1 MKKEFII
8 LKKLCAIIT
17 AVCFTFTIVC
27 DNLYASVNAE
37 PIQAQKEYFSSYDSA
52 ALNTLFSS
60 KYGKVVSFNNNLS
73 DTVLINIQDLH
84 CDYFVQKNI
93 ASLIEEIS
101 KKYKIDNVYVEGGIG
116 DVNTSFLANINS
128 EYKQNI
134 LDNLLKEGKLTGTEY
149 YSAIS
154 EKTDLLKGA
163 EDKDIYL
170 KNIVRL
176 DDIINS
182 KEEISVYLSKIN
194 KEIDFLKSKYL
205 KDKNKQFDEL
215 LKQSENKNISQEKFI
230 IELFNYAKRNNISLK
245 NYENLQIYLSLFNY
259 SVNNKKVQK
268 ELAKLLGDVKQA
280 LSYDEYNKLINL
292 TSRFTDIQVLGF
304 FIKDF
309 CKEKNIDLSKTYPNL
324 NKFLSLKEKSS
335 ECNPIQLVKEERAL
349 IDVIRTYLSENQTE
363 LEITYLSDF
372 EQFYKGY
379 LSASL
384 TSTQWEYVKLG
395 LNKFKDL
402 YEKYSIENDVAK
414 LEKYSKELNSFYDV
428 NSERNEIFVK
438 NMNLNKKAAQK
449 DADKNSS
456 IFDVL
461 SNAKRIVVLVAGGYH
476 TDGINEILNKKG
488 ITNITITPNITNSTQ
503 DSRVQ
508 YEYLAQQ
515 QAMSVRQMIA
525 LGLIS
530 NATAK
535 EQILMIA
542 RSLLPNS
549 NLDGVNI
556 NILVQQLNQIFNQ
569 DITFTA
575 TDDGKLQITSEN
587 EILNRETISVSDIL
601 FNSNVK
607 NASAAICVDQT
618 GKPNIVLKV
627 SDIISAI
634 EFAAENGL
642 NEVSIAWDDVIVGG
656 KTGREFSTLEEL
668 KQWKEQ
674 LSKELRIY
682 GPAIREKARE
692 KNITLSFHAVTF
704 ERDNMYLPSP
714 NIKGWDDLFKFQIEI
729 AKQLGGSSI
738 VVHAINDYD
747 SIDSWVRMIQIAK
760 DNGIVINFENDLQYL
775 QPQSNIYNKSLVQG
789 FIGEMDFV
797 EFLNAIRERLT
808 PEESK
813 YMGVCIDT
821 ARVFNAIS
829 SSQTGS
835 QQEKQEQINFD
846 NLLKYIETVI
856 KEGYQIN
863 IIHLSQFNKY
873 ITRKVIVDEQ
883 EHQIFY
889 NKSNISNNGV
899 ISASNLRILLNML
912 RKHNPNIVILQE
924 TGTDITT
931 KADAQKP
938 EKTIYVDIDE
948 DIATIVKEQNKT
960 SLSSDRLVQVTGERL
975 KNIVSLVSATT
986 FNQGTGIFAPQIY
999 QISKTVCLFM
1009 VENKW
1014 YLGNGAVWEI
1024 ANSEQNGQTLD
1035 GVEPVVYE
1043 YMPDFMQKALQSKQ
1057 IGKDLAKK
1065 SLRKS
1070 ILSKV
1075 LALILTVALMF
1086 GLTGCKSNVD
1096 YPRTLTPA
1104 SITEIIEYQDESEQV
1119 MEMFNSDR
1127 GYLAY
1132 LPSYMTEEEISE
1144 WSSKDFYYVDGLVN
1158 TYDQA
1163 HAAIV
1168 YLKMG
1173 ETEKARE
1180 ALLAVQNNNCKS
1192 YEIRRISGRKE
1203 TLYRIYKS
1211 NRESGEIL
1219 GEIVWVGLAAVQ
1231 YKLATG
1237 SDEFDTLIKSVD
1249 EYILSRECVKG
1260 AGYYMGNSV
1269 MYFTN
1274 GGYSSAEHQVDIMA
1288 YFTLK
1293 SLLNDSEWRGVIP
1306 EHIVAKVL
1314 PKGTELIDAT
1324 SEQLDEMVALA
1335 KKENS
1340 ELLFNACKA
1349 FYKNMYKA
1357 QGVIRGYN
1365 DYYLVLDPNSW
1376 GLQVLLM
1383 IREYD
1388 PKVEIKENGTIVE
1401 KSIYE
1406 ASELSKIDLNA
1417 LLESIETNFFVT
1429 DEELQAGLSVE
1440 DYQRFKGYHLYT
1452 WSREKFVE
1460 GKLNWSFE
1468 WSMQVATAYY
1478 LMGNYQ
1484 QAEIILNDARRFAS
1498 EMGLPEGM
1506 LPASNVNAVLNYTDY
1521 GWRVPNAPSFAATI
1535 TSVLLEYGLMKA
1547 DPTYASPFF
1556 PIETESKLVPSSILP
1571 GTIKEIN
1578 KLISQGVY
1586 SLKKFL
1592 AEILNNETIKSLFN
1606 PLGFIK
1612 SHTQTTGAKI
1622 LIAVTSAVFFAAFG
1636 ALLAQTI
1643 PFVLSLIYSLV
1654 AALAANVG
1662 THAIIDYRYLKSIGL
1677 SEAVNLYGKENVRL
1691 TDKGLVIDNEETMVP
1706 VYVIN
1711 DRPVNSKDFKFKSV
1725 PVKVRTLDG
1734 KLTKCWIGNYRGATI
1749 IFAEGAKYENI
1760 VKEFSTTKQFESMFG
1775 GSVLKANVDVI
1786 EIDMIDAD
1794 SNLRYSQTG
1803 NPIIGVNKLKTMDSI
1818 DIEKE
1823 ISLIRNKGIEAVTI
1837 NQNIAIYIDDA
1848 PETVSTSQ
1856 DFIDTIN
1863 LYVNSADLGVNAKIL
1878 FTDEYINK
1886 VFELLV
1892 IECGS
1897 AEAAQKEFVR
1907 IIEQLKKENKEIS
1920 VILKQSDINKIDAYK
1935 SYGIFSYIVDKGS
1948 YGCEYIDTISDTKIK
1963 ANFITNLNQVRAD
1976 GNLAII
1982 KVSDF
1987 KKEISKTSGLF
1998 TFLNS
2003 SLNLK
2008 EILQKRNIEFIKQT
2022 ANNFDFNQIPNIDI
2036 EIIAKII
2043 VSSENKFEQ
2052 LSKYL
2057 NGSDSIS
2064 MYYLGLSNDEQ
2075 RSAFMDEILKRALVI
2090 NYLRNF
2096 EQDNA
2101 YYGLQDKSLENI
2113 LAKAL
2118 VEKYKLQK
2126 TFEINSN
2133 AGLNE
2138 TTAAEVEFELL
2149 KKISQLSQ
2157 QAFEQNDPQAL
2168 DDIIKLIPLY
2178 ADRKVELRTAN
2189 INVVDI
2195 QNIKGILSAA

>member
-1 MKKEFII
+1 MKKKFII
-8 LKKLCAIIT
+8 LKKLCAVVT
-17 AVCFTFTIVC
+17 AVCFTFTLIS
-27 DNLYASVNAE
+27 DNLFASINAE
-37 PIQAQKEYFSSYDSA
+37 PIQAQKQYFSSSDSA
-52 ALNTLFSS
+52 VLDTLFSG

-93 ASLIEEIS
+93 SSLIEEIS
-101 KKYKIDNVYVEGGIG
+101 KKYKINNVYVEGGIG
-116 DVNTSFLANINS
+116 NVDTSFLANINS

-154 EKTDLLKGA
+154 GKVDLLKGV
-163 EDKDIYL
+163 EDKNIYL

-205 KDKNKQFDEL
+205 EEKNKQFDEL
-215 LKQSENKNISQEKFI
+215 LKQSENKTISQEKFI
-230 IELFNYAKRNNISLK
+230 AELFNYARNNNISLK
-245 NYENLQIYLSLFNY
+245 NYENLEIYLSLFKY

-268 ELAKLLGDVKQA
+268 ELVKLLGDIKQA

-292 TSRFTDIQVLGF
+292 TSKFTDIQILGF

-309 CKEKNIDLSKTYPNL
+309 CKENNINLSKTYPNL
-324 NKFLSLKEKSS
+324 NNFLALKESS
-335 ECNPIQLVKEERAL
+335 LECNPIQLVKEERAL
-349 IDVIRTYLSENQTE
+349 IDVIRTCLSENQTE

-384 TSTQWEYVKLG
+384 TVSQWEYVKLG

-414 LEKYSKELNSFYDV
+414 LEKYSKELNAFYDV

-438 NMNLNKKAAQK
+438 NMNLNKRTASNNI
-449 DADKNSS
+449 DKNSS
-456 IFDVL
+456 ISDVL
-461 SNAKRIVVLVAGGYH
+461 SNAKRVVILVAGGYH

-535 EQILMIA
+535 EQILTIA
-542 RSLLPNS
+542 RSLLTNS

-569 DITFTA
+569 DITFSLTE
-575 TDDGKLQITSEN
+575 DGKLQITSEN

-607 NASAAICVDQT
+607 NASTAIYVDQT
-618 GKPNIVLKV
+618 GKPNIALKV

-668 KQWKEQ
+668 DQWKEQ
-674 LSKELRIY
+674 LAEELRIY

-692 KNITLSFHAVTF
+692 KNITLSFHAITF

-714 NIKGWDDLFKFQIEI
+714 NIKGWDEFFKFQIEI

-747 SIDSWVRMIQIAK
+747 SIDAWIRMIQIAK

-775 QPQSNIYNKSLVQG
+775 QPQPDIYNKSLLQG

-835 QQEKQEQINFD
+835 MQEKQEQINFD
-846 NLLKYIETVI
+846 NLLKYIEAVI
-856 KEGYQIN
+856 NEGYQIN
-863 IIHLSQFNKY
+863 MIHLSQFNKY
-873 ITRKVIVDEQ
+873 VTRKVTVDEQ
-883 EHQIFY
+883 EHKVFY
-889 NKSNISNNGV
+889 NKSNISNSGV

-912 RKHNPNIVILQE
+912 RNHNPNIVVLQE

-931 KADAQKP
+931 KADAQRQD
-938 EKTIYVDIDE
+938 KTIYVDIDE
-948 DIATIVKEQNKT
+948 EIANIVEEQNKT
-960 SLSSDRLVQVTGERL
+960 NLSSGQLVQVTGEKL

-999 QISKTVCLFM
+999 QISKSVCLFM

-1024 ANSEQNGQTLD
+1024 ANSEQNGQILD
-1035 GVEPVVYE
+1035 GVEPIVYE

-1075 LALILTVALMF
+1075 LALILTVAIMF
-1086 GLTGCKSNVD
+1086 SLTGCKSNVD
-1096 YPRTLTPA
+1096 YPSTLTPA
-1104 SITEIIEYQDESEQV
+1104 SITEMVEYRESSEEV
-1119 MEMFNSDR
+1119 MDMFSSDK

-1132 LPSYMTEEEISE
+1132 LPSYMTEEELAE
-1144 WSSKDFYYVDGLVN
+1144 WSHKDFYYVDGLVN

-1173 ETEKARE
+1173 ETEKARK
-1180 ALLAVQNNNCKS
+1180 ALLAVQENNCTQ

-1203 TLYRIYKS
+1203 NLYRIYKS
-1211 NRESGEIL
+1211 NREAGEIL

-1231 YKLATG
+1231 YKLVTG

-1249 EYILSRECVKG
+1249 EYLLSRECVKG
-1260 AGYYMGNSV
+1260 AGYYMGSGN

-1293 SLLNDSEWRGVIP
+1293 SLLPDEDWKGIIP
-1306 EHIVAKVL
+1306 EHIVANVL
-1314 PKGTELIDAT
+1314 PKGTELKDAT
-1324 SEQLDEMVALA
+1324 SAQLNEMVEQA
-1335 KKENS
+1335 KTENS

-1349 FYKNMYKA
+1349 FYKNMYRS
-1357 QGVIRGYN
+1357 QGVVRGVN

-1383 IREYD
+1383 IKEYD
-1388 PKVEIKENGTIVE
+1388 PKVMVQENGATVE

-1406 ASELSKIDLNA
+1406 ASELSKIDLGE
-1417 LLESIETNFFVT
+1417 LLASIERNFFVT
-1429 DEELQAGLSVE
+1429 DEELQASLSTE

-1452 WSREKFVE
+1452 WSREKFVD

-1484 QAEIILNDARRFAS
+1484 QAEVILNDARRFAN
-1498 EMGLPEGM
+1498 EMGLPDGI

-1521 GWRVPNAPSFAATI
+1521 GWKVPNAPSFAATI

-1547 DPTYASPFF
+1547 DPAYASPFY
-1556 PIETESKLVPSSILP
+1556 PIDISPNIVPSSILP
-1571 GTIKEIN
+1571 GTINQIN
-1578 KLISQGVY
+1578 KLISEGVY
-1586 SLKKFL
+1586 SSKKFL
-1592 AEILNNETIKSLFN
+1592 VKILNTETIKSLFRPFN
-1606 PLGFIK
+1606 FIK
-1612 SHTQTTGAKI
+1612 SHSQTIGAKI
-1622 LIAVTSAVFFAAFG
+1622 LIAVTSAVFIMAFG
-1636 ALLAQTI
+1636 FLFLQAIPLALSFTEA
-1643 PFVLSLIYSLV
+1643 LSFALI
-1654 AALAANVG
+1654 ANIG
-1662 THAIIDYRYLKSIGL
+1662 THVIIDYRYLKSIGL
-1677 SEAVNLYGKENVRL
+1677 SEAVNLYGKENVKL
-1691 TDKGLVIDNEETMVP
+1691 TEKGLAIDNEKTMVP

-1725 PVKVRTLDG
+1725 PVKVRAIDG
-1734 KLTKCWIGNYRGATI
+1734 KVAKCWIGNYKGATV
-1749 IFAEGAKYENI
+1749 IFADGARYENI
-1760 VKEFSTTKQFESMFG
+1760 VREFSTTKQFESMFG
-1775 GSVLKANVDVI
+1775 GSVLKTNVDVI

-1794 SNLRYSQTG
+1794 SGLRYSQTG
-1803 NPIIGVNKLKTMDSI
+1803 NPIIGINKVKTMDSI

-1823 ISLIRNKGIEAVTI
+1823 ISLLRNKAVEAVTI
-1837 NQNIAIYIDDA
+1837 NQNIAVYIDDT
-1848 PETVSTSQ
+1848 PETISTSQ

-1863 LYVNSADLGVNAKIL
+1863 LYVNSSDLGVNAKIL
-1878 FTDEYINK
+1878 FTDEYIDR
-1886 VFELLV
+1886 VFELLK
-1892 IECGS
+1892 IEYG
-1897 AEAAQKEFVR
+1897 ENAQKEFIR
-1907 IIEQLKKENKEIS
+1907 IIEQLKQENKEIS
-1920 VILKQSDINKIDAYK
+1920 VILKQSDISRISTYK
-1935 SYGIFSYIVDKGS
+1935 EYGIFSYIVDKGS
-1948 YGCEYIDTISDTKIK
+1948 YGCEYIDTISDTRIK

-2003 SLNLK
+2003 SLNIK

-2036 EIIAKII
+2036 ELIAQIIA
-2043 VSSENKFEQ
+2043 SSENKFEQ

-2057 NGSDSIS
+2057 NGADSIS

-2075 RSAFMDEILKRALVI
+2075 RSAFVDEILKRALVI

-2096 EQDNA
+2096 EQDHA
-2101 YYGLQDKSLENI
+2101 YYGLKDKSLENI

-2118 VEKYKLQK
+2118 VEKYKAQRTLA
-2126 TFEINSN
+2126 INST
-2133 AGLNE
+2133 ASLNE

-2157 QAFEQNDPQAL
+2157 QAFEQNDSQAL

-2189 INVVDI
+2189 INIVDI

>member
-1 MKKEFII
+1 MKKKFII
-8 LKKLCAIIT
+8 LKKLCATIT
-17 AVCFTFTIVC
+17 ALCFTFTLVS
-27 DNLYASVNAE
+27 DNLFASINAE
-37 PIQAQKEYFSSYDSA
+37 PIQAQKQYFSSSDSVT
-52 ALNTLFSS
+52 LDSLFSS
-60 KYGKVVSFNNNLS
+60 KYGKVVSFNNYSS

-93 ASLIEEIS
+93 SSLIEEIS

-116 DVNTSFLANINS
+116 KIDTSFLSNINP
-128 EYKQNI
+128 EYKQNL

-149 YSAIS
+149 YSATND
-154 EKTDLLKGA
+154 KTNLLKGV
-163 EDKDIYL
+163 EDKDVYL
-170 KNIVRL
+170 KNIIRL

-182 KEEISVYLSKIN
+182 KKEISVYLSKIN
-194 KEIDFLKSKYL
+194 REIDFLKSKYL
-205 KDKNKQFDEL
+205 KEKNKKFDEL
-215 LKQSENKNISQEKFI
+215 LKQSENKNISQEKFV
-230 IELFNYAKRNNISLK
+230 IELFNYAKKNNISLK
-245 NYENLQIYLSLFNY
+245 NYENLQIYLSLFDS

-268 ELAKLLGDVKQA
+268 ELVKLLGDVKQT
-280 LSYDEYNKLINL
+280 LSYDEYNKLITL
-292 TSRFTDIQVLGF
+292 TSKFTNIQVLSF

-309 CKEKNIDLSKTYPNL
+309 CKESNINLSKTYPNL
-324 NKFLSLKEKSS
+324 AKFLALKEKSL
-335 ECNPIQLVKEERAL
+335 ECNPIELVKEERAL
-349 IDVIRTYLSENQTE
+349 IDVIRTYLSENKTE
-363 LEITYLSDF
+363 LEITYLCDF
-372 EQFYKGY
+372 EQFYKDY

-384 TSTQWEYVKLG
+384 TLAQWEYVKLG
-395 LNKFKDL
+395 LNKFKEL
-402 YEKYSIENDVAK
+402 YAKYSIENDVAK

-428 NSERNEIFVK
+428 NSDRNEIFVK
-438 NMNLNKKAAQK
+438 NMKLDNRKVLNNIN
-449 DADKNSS
+449 KNSS
-456 IFDVL
+456 ISDIL

-488 ITNITITPNITNSTQ
+488 ITNITITPNIANSTK
-503 DSRVQ
+503 DSRLQ

-535 EQILMIA
+535 EQILAIVS
-542 RSLLPNS
+542 SLLKNQ

-556 NILVQQLNQIFNQ
+556 NILVQQLNQIFSQ
-569 DITFTA
+569 DIKVSLIEEGSQLEFTFK
-575 TDDGKLQITSEN
+575 DGTKQILSVDE
-587 EILNRETISVSDIL
+587 EI
-601 FNSNVK
+601 
-607 NASAAICVDQT
+607 A
-618 GKPNIVLKV
+618 NIV
-627 SDIISAI
+627 
-634 EFAAENGL
+634 
-642 NEVSIAWDDVIVGG
+642 
-656 KTGREFSTLEEL
+656 
-668 KQWKEQ
+668 
-674 LSKELRIY
+674 
-682 GPAIREKARE
+682 
-692 KNITLSFHAVTF
+692 
-704 ERDNMYLPSP
+704 
-714 NIKGWDDLFKFQIEI
+714 
-729 AKQLGGSSI
+729 
-738 VVHAINDYD
+738 
-747 SIDSWVRMIQIAK
+747 
-760 DNGIVINFENDLQYL
+760 
-775 QPQSNIYNKSLVQG
+775 
-789 FIGEMDFV
+789 
-797 EFLNAIRERLT
+797 
-808 PEESK
+808 
-813 YMGVCIDT
+813 
-821 ARVFNAIS
+821 
-829 SSQTGS
+829 
-835 QQEKQEQINFD
+835 
-846 NLLKYIETVI
+846 
-856 KEGYQIN
+856 
-863 IIHLSQFNKY
+863 
-873 ITRKVIVDEQ
+873 
-883 EHQIFY
+883 
-889 NKSNISNNGV
+889 
-899 ISASNLRILLNML
+899 
-912 RKHNPNIVILQE
+912 
-924 TGTDITT
+924 
-931 KADAQKP
+931 
-938 EKTIYVDIDE
+938 E
-948 DIATIVKEQNKT
+948 DQNKT
-960 SLSSDRLVQVTGERL
+960 SMSSGQLVQVTGDNL

-999 QISKTVCLFM
+999 QISKTLCLFM

-1024 ANSEQNGQTLD
+1024 ANSEQKGQTLD

-1057 IGKDLAKK
+1057 IGKNLVKK
-1065 SLRKS
+1065 HKISRS
-1070 ILSKV
+1070 ILTKV

-1173 ETEKARE
+1173 EPEKARE

-1231 YKLATG
+1231 YKLVTG

-1249 EYILSRECVKG
+1249 EYLLSRECVKG
-1260 AGYYMGNSV
+1260 AGYYMGSGN

-1293 SLLNDSEWRGVIP
+1293 SLLPDGYWKGIIP
-1306 EHIVAKVL
+1306 EHIVANVL
-1314 PKGTELIDAT
+1314 PKGTELKDAT
-1324 SEQLDEMVALA
+1324 SAQLDEMVEQV
-1335 KKENS
+1335 KTENS

-1349 FYKNMYKA
+1349 FYKNMYRA
-1357 QGVIRGYN
+1357 QGVVRGVN

-1383 IREYD
+1383 IKEYD
-1388 PKVEIKENGTIVE
+1388 PKITVQENGVTVE

-1406 ASELSKIDLNA
+1406 ASELSKIDLNS
-1417 LLESIETNFFVT
+1417 LLENIETNFFVP
-1429 DEELQAGLSVE
+1429 DEELRAGLSDE

-1452 WSREKFVE
+1452 WSREKFVD

-1484 QAEIILNDARRFAS
+1484 QAEVILNDARRFAS

-1506 LPASNVNAVLNYTDY
+1506 LPASNVNAILNYTDY
-1521 GWRVPNAPSFAATI
+1521 GWKVPNAPSFAATI
-1535 TSVLLEYGLMKA
+1535 TSILLEYGLMKA
-1547 DPTYASPFF
+1547 DSTYASPFY
-1556 PIETESKLVPSSILP
+1556 PINIEPNTGIPSSILP
-1571 GTIKEIN
+1571 STLKKLN
-1578 KLISQGVY
+1578 ALISEGIY

-1592 AEILNNETIKSLFN
+1592 VEILNTETVKSLFN
-1606 PLGFIK
+1606 PLSFIK
-1612 SHTQTTGAKI
+1612 SHTHTTGAKI
-1622 LIAVTSAVFFAAFG
+1622 LIAVTSTVFVMAFG
-1636 ALLAQTI
+1636 ILLSQAI
-1643 PFVLSLIYSLV
+1643 PLVLSLIGSLSV
-1654 AALAANVG
+1654 ALITNIG
-1662 THAIIDYRYLKSIGL
+1662 THVIIDYRYLKSIGL
-1677 SEAVNLYGKENVRL
+1677 SEAINLYGKENVRL
-1691 TDKGLVIDNEETMVP
+1691 TEKGLVVDDEEGIVP

-1711 DRPVNSKDFKFKSV
+1711 DRPANSNDFKFKSV
-1725 PVKVRTLDG
+1725 PIKVRTQDG
-1734 KLTKCWIGNYRGATI
+1734 KLTKCWIGNYNGATI
-1749 IFAEGAKYENI
+1749 IFAEGVRYENI
-1760 VKEFSTTKQFESMFG
+1760 VREFGTTRQFESLYG
-1775 GSVLKANVDVI
+1775 GKTALKANVDII

-1803 NPIIGVNKLKTMDSI
+1803 NPIIGVNKLKKMETI

-1823 ISLIRNKGIEAVTI
+1823 ISLLRNKTVEAVTI
-1837 NQNIAIYIDDA
+1837 NQNIAIYIDDM
-1848 PETVSTSQ
+1848 PETISTSQ

-1878 FTDEYINK
+1878 FTDEYINR
-1886 VFELLV
+1886 VLELLE
-1892 IECGS
+1892 IEYGS
-1897 AEAAQKEFVR
+1897 KESAQKEFIR
-1907 IIEQLKKENKEIS
+1907 ILEQLKRENKEIS
-1920 VILKQSDINKIDAYK
+1920 VILKQSDINNINNYK
-1935 SYGIFSYIVDKGS
+1935 EYGIFSYIVDKGS
-1948 YGCEYIDTISDTKIK
+1948 YGCEYIDTISDIKVK

-2036 EIIAKII
+2036 ELIAKII
-2043 VSSENKFEQ
+2043 SSSENKFEQ

-2075 RSAFMDEILKRALVI
+2075 RNAFMEEILKRALVV

-2101 YYGLQDKSLENI
+2101 YYGLQDKNLENI

-2118 VEKYKLQK
+2118 VEKYKLK
-2126 TFEINSN
+2126 GNFEINSN
-2133 AGLNE
+2133 ASLNE

-2157 QAFEQNDPQAL
+2157 QAFEQNDPQSI

-2178 ADRKVELRTAN
+2178 AERKVELRTAN